1 LTKDCLWRWGFY
13 YLSSM
18 CGAVGL
24 VLTSCMRK
32 ISPFVVSLLQTLNS
46 MASVQLVL
54 PGKVS
59 TNNNQ
64 QTIEYCSRDDILGSQ

>member
-1 LTKDCLWRWGFY
+1 
-13 YLSSM
+13 
-18 CGAVGL
+18 
-24 VLTSCMRK
+24 MRK

-46 MASVQLVL
+46 MASVQLDL